1 MIKRLLTICAAAA
14 ALSASADTF
23 DMLPTFGGGGWG
35 DRTYDA
41 DTRTITY
48 NDEWVGIGWWFGSGA
63 DAKDLS
69 AYDEFVLE
77 TEESS
82 IAYNIAIQYV
92 EGGDNNTVSVTVP
105 AGKTKGIAP
114 LDPERKNAVQQI
126 YIQNHAPGTIT
137 LTAAYLQNSVEVDP
151 TAPVVLWEGSRTLAW
166 SGENNTVEIAISDF
180 VAAKTVAGDKIV
192 IDYTSEDG
200 NGFKMIYVNP
210 DWEWV
215 ALPVMSTLEGYNAEY
230 SLSLIHI

>member
-114 LDPERKNAVQQI
+114 LD
-126 YIQNHAPGTIT
+126 
-137 LTAAYLQNSVEVDP
+137 
-151 TAPVVLWEGSRTLAW
+151 
-166 SGENNTVEIAISDF
+166 
-180 VAAKTVAGDKIV
+180 
-192 IDYTSEDG
+192 
-200 NGFKMIYVNP
+200 
-210 DWEWV
+210 
-215 ALPVMSTLEGYNAEY
+215 EY
-230 SLSLIHI
+230 SVL